1 MNARRPDELATPAV
15 EPGTRD
21 ERLAAI
27 LSRLADAAAAG
38 AAVDVE
44 AAARSE
50 PDLAAELRELWGAMF
65 VAAAAASASQHD
77 ATVPSPA
84 AGAAFDQP
92 TSDLATGDGTGT
104 PRTPASDSSD
114 PSGRSDRR
122 PQFPRQFGDYEL
134 LSELGRG
141 GMGVVYKARQLSL
154 GRTVALK
161 MILRGELASPA
172 ELARFQAEAQAVA
185 RLDHPHIV
193 PVYEVGEH
201 EGQPYFTMKYVS
213 GTTLA
218 RRLAEGPVSAA
229 DAATLLAPVCE
240 AIHYAHERG
249 VLHRDLK
256 PSNILIDRD
265 GRSLVTDFGLA
276 KRIEGDSRLTTT
288 GAIIG
293 TPCHMAPEQAAGRR
307 GQVGPASD
315 VYSLGTILYQMLTGR
330 PPFQAA
336 SPVDTVLLLLE
347 QEPLPPRLLN
357 ARADRELEMIALKCL
372 QKPPE
377 LRYATAQA
385 LADDLRAFLADEP
398 IAARSGLF
406 SQVLAR
412 WFRET
417 HHATVLENW
426 GVLWMWH
433 SLVLLVLSLAT
444 NWLQLD
450 KQTSP
455 WPYLGLWVAGLGA
468 WAGIFWFLRRRAG
481 PVTFVE
487 RQIAHVWAASVISIA
502 GLFCVEIV
510 LGLPVLSLSPIIA
523 LTSSMVF
530 VAKAGILTGKFYI
543 QAAALFATALAM
555 AWLEREQIQL
565 GITLFGVVSALC
577 FFVPG
582 LKYYRQRRSAE
593 RDDGG

>member
-1 MNARRPDELATPAV
+1 
-15 EPGTRD
+15 
-21 ERLAAI
+21 
-27 LSRLADAAAAG
+27 
-38 AAVDVE
+38 
-44 AAARSE
+44 
-50 PDLAAELRELWGAMF
+50 
-65 VAAAAASASQHD
+65 
-77 ATVPSPA
+77 
-84 AGAAFDQP
+84 
-92 TSDLATGDGTGT
+92 
-104 PRTPASDSSD
+104 
-114 PSGRSDRR
+114 
-122 PQFPRQFGDYEL
+122 
-134 LSELGRG
+134 
-141 GMGVVYKARQLSL
+141 
-154 GRTVALK
+154 

-172 ELARFQAEAQAVA
+172 DLARFQAEAQAVA

-201 EGQPYFTMKYVS
+201 DGQPYFTMKYVS
-213 GTTLA
+213 GSTLA

-256 PSNILIDRD
+256 PSNILMDRD

-444 NWLQLD
+444 NWLQWRN
-450 KQTSP
+450 QTSP

-468 WAGIFWFLRRRAG
+468 WAGIFWALRRRAG

-530 VAKAGILTGKFYI
+530 VAKAGILTGKFYV

-555 AWLEREQIQL
+555 AWLEREGIRV

-582 LKYYRQRRSAE
+582 LKYYRQRRTAE
-593 RDDGG
+593 RDEGR